1 VATQYGNVKGIKFIE
16 EPLGANRGGIALITF
31 DIVGG
36 AVYTGGTDTLQLG
49 SLSANQAYENGVK
62 SVATALSVVTMLQN
76 RRRDGRTVVLDAGM
90 AGPAPG
96 AQAAATNGPL
106 INVQS
111 VSVVAVAGCIQL
123 NLFSLATGGSAITT
137 TTAAWDRAATVVV
150 QYTAVYP
157 SNNPE

>member
-1 VATQYGNVKGIKFIE
+1 MATKFGNVKGIKFLE
-16 EPLGANRGGIALITF
+16 EPLGANRGGVALISF

-49 SLSANQAYENGVK
+49 SASGSQAYENEVL
-62 SVATALSVVTMLQN
+62 STTALTVATMLQN
-76 RRRDGRTVVLDAGM
+76 RRRDGRTVTLDGAM

-106 INVQS
+106 INVQTPAIS
-111 VSVVAVAGCIQL
+111 AGNITL
-123 NLFSLATGGSAITT
+123 NLFSAATGGSAITT
-137 TTAAWDRAATVVV
+137 TTATWDRAATVLV
-150 QYTAVYP
+150 QYTAAYP